1 MTAAAYTDASLQ
13 RLDLEIAEAKIR
25 RQAID
30 RERLERMQENADR
43 AHRLIMFT
51 ALEAFREYAR
61 PLETLDHFFQVRFDL
76 PNFSIMARV
85 SKKMTS
91 DRTVEWHW
99 TRRTVWH
106 HVYTL
111 DEALVYGAEQG
122 SQWIDEPLP
131 F

>member
-13 RLDLEIAEAKIR
+13 RLDNEIAEAKIR
-25 RQAID
+25 RQTIE

-61 PLETLDHFFQVRFDL
+61 PMETLDHFFQVRFDL
-76 PNFSIMARV
+76 PNFSILARV
-85 SKKMTS
+85 SKNMFT
-91 DRTVEWHW
+91 DRAVEWHW